1 MKKRRSAALL
11 FLIKFSRKQAVCQ
24 LPGLL
29 KKRLQP
35 GHAPGKHPYS
45 AKLPFCAPERRTE
58 GPQKAAAQ
66 HKAFGVL
73 QRLAIL
79 PAASIAFR
87 LRVCYNNLY
96 IVKKQGEPEMEEQK
110 KRILSGIQPTGTFTL
125 GNYVG
130 AVRNWDA
137 LQSDY
142 NCIYMI
148 ANMHAITVR
157 QTPADLRRQTREAA
171 ALLLACGIDPDRSV
185 LFVQS
190 HVPAHAE
197 LSWVLSC
204 STPFGELTRMHQF
217 KEKSARHPE
226 DINAGLFTYPVLM
239 AADILIY
246 NADLSG
252 GQKQHLELARNV
264 AQRFN
269 GVYGDTFVV
278 PDGYIPK
285 TGAKIMSLQEP
296 EKKMSKSDTNVNGF
310 VLMLDDA
317 DTIVRKF
324 KRAVTD
330 SDGCVRAA
338 GDKPGVTNLMS
349 IYSVFTGRD
358 YAAIEKEFA
367 GRGYG
372 EFKLAVAEV
381 VKDAFA
387 PIQAEY
393 KRILADKAY
402 LDGVLTGGARRA
414 AAIADRTVTKVYKKV
429 GFLQI

>member
-1 MKKRRSAALL
+1 MAEEKR
-11 FLIKFSRKQAVCQ
+11 
-24 LPGLL
+24 
-29 KKRLQP
+29 
-35 GHAPGKHPYS
+35 
-45 AKLPFCAPERRTE
+45 
-58 GPQKAAAQ
+58 
-66 HKAFGVL
+66 
-73 QRLAIL
+73 
-79 PAASIAFR
+79 
-87 LRVCYNNLY
+87 
-96 IVKKQGEPEMEEQK
+96 
-110 KRILSGIQPTGTFTL
+110 KRILSGIQPTGTPTL
-125 GNYVG
+125 GNYIG
-130 AVRNWDA
+130 AVRNWA
-137 LQSDY
+137 LLQSDY
-142 NCIYMI
+142 DCLYMV
-148 ANMHAITVR
+148 ADLHSLTVR
-157 QTPADLRRQTREAA
+157 QVPADLRRRTRELA
-171 ALLLACGIDPDRSV
+171 ALLLAVGIDPKEHV

-190 HVPAHAE
+190 HVPAHTE
-197 LSWVLSC
+197 LAWVLAC
-204 STPFGELTRMHQF
+204 NTQFGELSRMTQF
-217 KEKSARHPE
+217 KDKSAKHP
-226 DINAGLFTYPVLM
+226 DNVNGGLFTYPVLM

-246 NADLSG
+246 NADLVPVG
-252 GQKQHLELARNV
+252 IDQKQHLELARNV

-402 LDGVLTGGARRA
+402 LDGVLTEGARRA